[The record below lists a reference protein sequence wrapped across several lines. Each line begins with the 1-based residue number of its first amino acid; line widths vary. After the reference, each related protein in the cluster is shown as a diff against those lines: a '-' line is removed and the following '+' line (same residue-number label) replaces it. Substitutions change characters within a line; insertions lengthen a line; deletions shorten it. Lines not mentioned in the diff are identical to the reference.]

1 MAGRKAIFFFE
12 DPLEEADSQVKEILD
27 LEEERQ
33 ERKIVLIA
41 SESHCPRPV
50 REALA
55 STFSNIYAEGYPS
68 WRYTE
73 GANRDPLDYPK
84 HLAYYR
90 RYSDLRYY
98 KGCDYADFI
107 ETLAQKR
114 LAQLFATE
122 EWPAE
127 KIFANVQPLSGA
139 AANNAVYNAF
149 LRPGD
154 TVLGLDLTHGGHL
167 THGSP
172 ANRSG
177 MFFHVVPYGVNPAT
191 GRLDYEALEKLAR
204 EHRPKLIVA
213 GASAYPWAI
222 DWDRLRAAADEVGA
236 ILLADIAHP
245 AGLVAAGLFPNP
257 VGKAHVVSFTTH
269 KTLCGPRGAALL
281 CTDPEIAAK
290 VNLGVFPGEQGGPH
304 LNQIAAKA
312 VSFALDAREEFREL
326 MKKTVENARAMA
338 AAFEEEGF
346 RIVYGGTETHLFL
359 IDLASVKY
367 PVDLGSYLKGELA
380 SRLLDLAGIVVN
392 KNTIPGD
399 DNAAHPRALR
409 FGTTWV
415 TQRGFGKEDVAELA
429 RIIAKLLKGA
439 HPFQYMENSGY
450 VGRAK
455 VDLSLLEETRARAA
469 ALLGKVEGKRGYPH
483 FLEYPARSGREP
495 SEGSLPSKGFT
506 LVEEDAGVL
515 DVWSERAHYFVQ
527 SIGTADL
534 SRLGEWEA
542 ARTLILDKEGGLV
555 DDPLVVRLAGK
566 VAGWRRYVF
575 LTSPE
580 RHEALRTWFR
590 AVSDGYVLFD
600 EEVHR
605 KVEGPVIVEDLTGE
619 GPARGG
625 EKWTC
630 VGLYGPEGRDA
641 LVRLGVDPPGAGRAI
656 QWGKVLVLAPR
667 FGEDRFLLFGPAGA
681 LEEAKRGLKGRK
693 GDPGVRAA
701 WRKAAGLPRYA
712 SGEKVDVGALAGGL
726 PGLVEPSKVY
736 FVGQDRI
743 EVKGKPL
750 PERKWEPPSLPLRR
764 TPLFET
770 HAKLTRKSNLV
781 PFAGWEMP
789 VVYTSIQEEHEA
801 VRKTCGLFDVAHMG
815 VLQVRGE
822 HAQRFLDALTT
833 NYVAWLRDGQVHY
846 SYVAAPDGSILDDIL
861 VYRRAWDRYMVVVNA
876 ANAEKVLAH
885 FQDHATGKFLVDLD
899 FPWKRPELPV
909 EVTNLKERSA
919 GKEMRVDLALQGP
932 KAPEIL
938 AAATDNPALVRE
950 LARKAR
956 FEFVE
961 GEFVGGIHV
970 ILSRTGYTGEPGG
983 VEFYV
988 HPDHLKD
995 LWDLLMEKGEPFG
1008 LKPAGLGARDST
1020 RTEAGFP
1027 LYGHELAGP
1036 WKVTPIEAGYGVSVK
1051 FHKPF
1056 FAGRKALLENELH
1069 RTREIVRFKVPGAR
1083 GKSLIRHGHPVVDG
1097 RGRYAG
1103 VVTSCCVV
1111 GEDQVGLAL
1120 VQRKAAKV
1128 GAPLHFFALPASERR
1143 IPKAK
1148 RIDQLEPGDA
1158 VLLSQE
1164 GRIVERFLQV

>member
-1 MAGRKAIFFFE
+1 MTGKKNPFLF
-12 DPLEEADSQVKEILD
+12 DHSLEEADSQVKEILD
-27 LEEERQ
+27 LEDERQ
-33 ERKIVLIA
+33 ERKVILIA
-41 SESHCPRPV
+41 SESVCPRPV
-50 REALA
+50 REALT

-73 GANRDPLDYPK
+73 GANRDPLDYPR

-114 LAQLFATE
+114 LAALFATE
-122 EWPAE
+122 DWPAA

-177 MFFHVVPYGVNPAT
+177 MFFHVIPYGVNPST
-191 GRLDYEALEKLAR
+191 GRLDYDAVERLAR

-213 GASAYPWAI
+213 GASAYPWAV

-236 ILLADIAHP
+236 VLLADIAHP

-312 VSFALDAREEFREL
+312 VSFALDSREEFKEL
-326 MKKTVENARAMA
+326 MKRTVENAKAMA

-346 RIVYGGTETHLFL
+346 KLVYGGTETHLFL
-359 IDLASVKY
+359 IDLKSVKY
-367 PVDLGSYLKGELA
+367 PVDLGSCLKGELA

-399 DNAAHPRALR
+399 DNAAHPTALR

-415 TQRGFGKEDVAELA
+415 TQRGFGKEEVTELA

-455 VDLSLLEETRARAA
+455 VNLALLEEARARTA
-469 ALLGKVEGKRGYPH
+469 ALLGAVDGKEGYPH
-483 FLEYPARSGREP
+483 FLDYPMESGKEP
-495 SEGSLPSKGFT
+495 AEGSLPAKGFA

-515 DVWSERAHYFVQ
+515 DVWSERAHYFAQ
-527 SIGTADL
+527 SIGTADV
-534 SRLGEWEA
+534 SRLGEWEGA
-542 ARTLILDKEGGLV
+542 HTLVLKEDLGLV
-555 DDPLVVRLAGK
+555 DDLEVVRLPGK
-566 VAGWRRYVF
+566 VPGWRRYLF
-575 LTSPE
+575 LTSPA
-580 RHEALRTWFR
+580 RHQALRTWFR

-625 EKWTC
+625 EKWKC
-630 VGLYGPEGRDA
+630 LGLYGPEAKDA
-641 LVRLGVDPPGAGRAI
+641 LVRLGVDPPGAGRTI
-656 QWGKVLVLAPR
+656 QAGRVLVLAPR
-667 FGEDRFLLFGPAGA
+667 FGEDRYLLAGPEGDVKD
-681 LEEAKRGLKGRK
+681 LVGGLKARK
-693 GDPGVRAA
+693 GDAGVRAA
-701 WRKAAGLPRYA
+701 WRKGVGLPAYA
-712 SGEKVDVGALAGGL
+712 SGERVEVEALAEKL
-726 PGLVEPSKVY
+726 PGLVEPTKVY
-736 FVGQDRI
+736 FVGQPRI
-743 EVKGKPL
+743 EVKGKAL
-750 PERKWEPPSLPLRR
+750 PERKWEQPDLPLRR
-764 TPLFET
+764 TPLYEV
-770 HAKLTRKSNLV
+770 HAGLTKKSNLV

-861 VYRRAWDRYMVVVNA
+861 VYRRSWDRYMVVVNA
-876 ANAEKVLAH
+876 VNAEKVLAH
-885 FQDHATGKFLVDLD
+885 FQDHATGRFMIDAD

-909 EVTNLKERSA
+909 EVTDLKKPSA

-932 KAPEIL
+932 RAPEIL
-938 AAATDNPALVRE
+938 MAATDNPAMVRE

-961 GEFVGGIHV
+961 GEFVGGMHV

-988 HPDHLKD
+988 HPDHLVD
-995 LWDLLMEKGEPFG
+995 LWDLLMKKGEPYG

-1056 FAGRKALLENELH
+1056 FAGRKALLENELE
-1069 RTREIVRFKVPGAR
+1069 RTREIVRFEVPGAR
-1083 GKSLIRHGHPVVDG
+1083 GRSLIRHGHPVVDG

-1111 GEDQVGLAL
+1111 GDAQVGLAL
-1120 VQRKAAKV
+1120 VQRRTAKV
-1128 GAPLHFFALPASERR
+1128 GAALHFFALPASERR
-1143 IPKAK
+1143 IPPGK
-1148 RIDQLEPGDA
+1148 RIDHLEPGDA